1 MMQKRHW
8 LAAVLVASFAIACSD
23 SNGPHDTSF
32 MRFVNASP
40 DGPSID
46 AVLDNTTVQ
55 SSIAYANSAAYMNVD
70 EDADNLTLKSS
81 TSGSALTTHSVSLET
96 GAHYTE
102 ILSGRATNLV
112 ANIYQDNMDDPSAG
126 NVKVRFFQVAPSMPI
141 ADVYITNATTDI
153 ASANPTLVNISF
165 RNTPTYLQIT
175 GGTYRI
181 RLTAAGT
188 KTVLF
193 DVSGVNLQTGTIRS
207 VLTLDKAG
215 GGTPFTSLVLA
226 DKN

>member
-1 MMQKRHW
+1 MHKRHW
-8 LAAVLVASFAIACSD
+8 SGAILVASFALACND

-40 DGPSID
+40 DGPSVD

-55 SSIAYANSAAYMNVD
+55 SSIAYANSAAYTNVD
-70 EDADNLTLKSS
+70 EDADNFTFKNT
-81 TSGSALTTHSVSLET
+81 TSGASITTQSVSLET

-112 ANIYQDNMDDPSAG
+112 ANFYEDNMDDPSTN
-126 NVKVRFFQVAPSMPI
+126 NVKLRFFQVAPSMPL
-141 ADVYITNATTDI
+141 ADVYITPSTTNLANVNPNLANI
-153 ASANPTLVNISF
+153 AF
-165 RNTPTYLQIT
+165 RNTPAYFQMS

-181 RLTAAGT
+181 RLTTAGT

-193 DVSGVNLQTGTIRS
+193 DVDGVVLGSGSIRS
-207 VLTLDKAG
+207 ILTLDKAG
-215 GGTPFTSLVLA
+215 GGAPFTSLVLA